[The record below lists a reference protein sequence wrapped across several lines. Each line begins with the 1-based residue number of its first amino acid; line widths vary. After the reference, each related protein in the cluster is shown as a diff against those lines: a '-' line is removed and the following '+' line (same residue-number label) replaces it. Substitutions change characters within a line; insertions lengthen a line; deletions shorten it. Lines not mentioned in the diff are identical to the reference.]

1 MDGKLYRLRDIV
13 RPEDGHSLIVDAS
26 GGLALGVLPGLEDFA
41 AAARPVL
48 PVIDGLV
55 CSPGQLRRIANRTRG
70 EASLLVRMDWTNTLR
85 EDDFVLPLT
94 TAYRLALLT
103 AQDAAD
109 LGATAMVCSFLLG
122 YKEEIEAASLK
133 AMVQWM
139 MDGNA
144 IGLPLIVEVRANG
157 PRVAIRDK
165 AIELGVSYALEGG
178 ADVIVV
184 PYPGRKS
191 LETIAAFVSVPWLI
205 KPSHADV
212 AGTALE
218 LADAMSLGGAGLWL
232 DHGVFALS
240 NTVGA
245 LREFAGRIHA
255 QSAPVAA
262 GEGV

>member
-1 MDGKLYRLRDIV
+1 V

-26 GGLALGVLPGLEDFA
+26 GGLVLGALPGLEDFA

-48 PVIDGLV
+48 PVVDGLV

-85 EDDFVLPLT
+85 KDDFVLPLT
-94 TAYRLALLT
+94 RTYRLALLT
-103 AQDAAD
+103 AQDAAE

-122 YKEEIEAASLK
+122 YEEEIEAASLK
-133 AMVQWM
+133 TTVQWA

-144 IGLPLIVEVRANG
+144 VGLPLIVEVRADG

-191 LETIAAFVSVPWLI
+191 LETIAAFVSVPWLV
-205 KPSHADV
+205 KPSHAD
-212 AGTALE
+212 AERAALE
-218 LADAMSLGGAGLWL
+218 LAEAINLGGAGLWL
-232 DHGVFALS
+232 DHGVFALP
-240 NTVGA
+240 NPVGA
-245 LREFAGRIHA
+245 LREFADRIHA
-255 QSAPVAA
+255 P
-262 GEGV
+262 GEVV